1 MDTLGPIIFIIAIA
15 GALVVG
21 ILYIASII
29 WAYRDAER
37 RGKEGILVALLVAL
51 VAWPFS
57 LVIWLVIRP
66 DSYR

>member
-1 MDTLGPIIFIIAIA
+1 MDTLGPIIFIVSIAA
-15 GALVVG
+15 ALVVG